1 MAEISPSNESLSHQD
16 HTVVITSLPNIS
28 PTEKKAAALH
38 DLGNII
44 NNISASCL
52 DQPELKQFEV
62 SQIIRRFKYYREH
75 IIKNSDKDNHYIDE
89 MVQDIAPIYA
99 SLQDKNNKDKDKDKD
114 EDNKDEDNK
123 DEFKQIFS
131 KNIQLLGDQLQELPD
146 FIDPSCYSVKKEDTN
161 LNDFIPQFFNEISQA
176 FPDRE
181 QHLRLINSDANIDCS
196 LDPVLTRK
204 TLENFIYNSAK
215 YSPPNSN
222 IFVFYSED
230 DHHIKISV
238 KDFGIGFSPKELDSL
253 QNLKPGKEARL
264 SPDEASGT
272 GFGLYNA
279 IFYALKQGA
288 YVEVSSAG
296 KDIGLGSTFSL
307 VFPK

>member
-1 MAEISPSNESLSHQD
+1 MAEISPSNEFLSHQD
-16 HTVVITSLPNIS
+16 HTVTITSLPDIS

-44 NNISASCL
+44 NNISYSSFN
-52 DQPELKQFEV
+52 QPELKEEIKKLI
-62 SQIIRRFKYYREH
+62 SRFNYHRSH
-75 IIKNSDKDNHYIDE
+75 IIEGTHSVDRMMPDMLKFNE
-89 MVQDIAPIYA
+89 
-99 SLQDKNNKDKDKDKD
+99 SLQQKSLQSNFA
-114 EDNKDEDNK
+114 DNEL
-123 DEFKQIFS
+123 KQIFF
-131 KNIQLLGDQLQELPD
+131 KNMQLLGDQLQELPD
-146 FIDPSCYSVKKEDTN
+146 FIDPDRYPVNKQDTN

-176 FPDRE
+176 FPDRD
-181 QHLRLINSDANIDCS
+181 QHFRLINPDTNTFCS
-196 LDPVLTRK
+196 IDPVLTKK
-204 TLENFIYNSAK
+204 TLENFIYNAIK
-215 YSPPNSN
+215 YSPKNSN
-222 IFVFYSED
+222 IFLSYFETNENV
-230 DHHIKISV
+230 KISV
-238 KDFGIGFSPKELDSL
+238 RDFGIGFSPKELYSL
-253 QNLKPGKEARL
+253 QNLKPGKTARF